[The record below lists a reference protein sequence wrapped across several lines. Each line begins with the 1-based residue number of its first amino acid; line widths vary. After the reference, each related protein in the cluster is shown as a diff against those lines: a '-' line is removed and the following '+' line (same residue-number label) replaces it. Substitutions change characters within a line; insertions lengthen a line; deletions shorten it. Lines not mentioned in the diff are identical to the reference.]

1 MPVQAGRRDG
11 LLDSQE
17 ELQSQFERLQEQPH
31 AVAEERQSDRD
42 GGHGSVEPEV
52 VCGRDDDEEDQ
63 ERVGESCDG
72 VEGTDHG

>member
-1 MPVQAGRRDG
+1 MPVQAGRRDR
-11 LLDSQE
+11 LLDSQD
-17 ELQSQFERLQEQPH
+17 ELQSQFERLQEQPDT
-31 AVAEERQSDRD
+31 VAEEGQSDRD
-42 GGHGSVEPEV
+42 GSHGGVEPEM